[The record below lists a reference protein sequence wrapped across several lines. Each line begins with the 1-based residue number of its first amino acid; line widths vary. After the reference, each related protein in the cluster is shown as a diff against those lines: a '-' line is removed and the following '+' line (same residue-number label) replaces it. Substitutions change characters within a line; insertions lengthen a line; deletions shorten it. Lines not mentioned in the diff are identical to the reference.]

1 MYLRL
6 RPATAWDEGT
16 GGAPRALEWQPAG
29 DLGTKARWIYCVHPV
44 RGSSGGG
51 GGEGGQ
57 GEGSSGKGGK
67 GRCGSDGAAA
77 APPLAVEVGEAEGA
91 RLSVALFR
99 EEAAEAARQRMAAA
113 HRAAEA
119 TVEAAAV
126 AGEVAIAEEVVA
138 ARGAGAGAA

>member
-57 GEGSSGKGGK
+57 GEGSSGEEALTVEGQPQLQLQEPGSTSPRPSAQADSDAGSGGGGSVRPSSE
-67 GRCGSDGAAA
+67 GRGSDGAFSKTS
-77 APPLAVEVGEAEGA
+77 VITGA
-91 RLSVALFR
+91 NGSK
-99 EEAAEAARQRMAAA
+99 E
-113 HRAAEA
+113 
-119 TVEAAAV
+119 
-126 AGEVAIAEEVVA
+126 
-138 ARGAGAGAA
+138 